1 MSNVD
6 WGSAPRDAEF
16 FANGHFRKRV
26 TGTKNPQKWILTGWT
41 SGSWSLNEC
50 VNSLD
55 YQPRPQQWPETDE
68 RIDRIGR
75 DRTEDDLGHYNRT
88 QNAPE
93 RTTSDESAK
102 PKSKYHRIIKGVEI
116 DLYDVLKAYGVTC
129 PALAHA
135 IKKAMLPGAR
145 HAKSFE
151 QDIDEAIASMERAK
165 ELLSNE

>member
-6 WGSAPRDAEF
+6 WSQAPEGGIAYGEAGVRGVPVWVFDDGYMHIHDGAEKYKF
-16 FANGHFRKRV
+16 GGDWTYKR
-26 TGTKNPQKWILTGWT
+26 
-41 SGSWSLNEC
+41 NEIDIIE
-50 VNSLD
+50 L
-55 YQPRPQQWPETDE
+55 RQQWPSDD
-68 RIDRIGR
+68 RIDFIGVNGN
-75 DRTEDDLGHYNRT
+75 DGLHY
-88 QNAPE
+88 NAPE
-93 RTTSDESAK
+93 SSTIDERAE

-151 QDIDEAIASMERAK
+151 QDIDEAITSLERAK
-165 ELLSNE
+165 ELAAGTTTN

>member
-6 WGSAPRDAEF
+6 WSKAPEGAEF
-16 FANGHFRKRV
+16 YSWGSFFKKVDGVLCYYREILDDWPETIHSVSELYNKTDFEFKPTISV
-26 TGTKNPQKWILTGWT
+26 TSTK
-41 SGSWSLNEC
+41 
-50 VNSLD
+50 
-55 YQPRPQQWPETDE
+55 WPETDE
-68 RIDRIGR
+68 RISAIAQNGNDG
-75 DRTEDDLGHYNRT
+75 LHY
-88 QNAPE
+88 NAPE

-165 ELLSNE
+165 ELANE

>member
-1 MSNVD
+1 MNSFV
-6 WGSAPRDAEF
+6 
-16 FANGHFRKRV
+16 
-26 TGTKNPQKWILTGWT
+26 
-41 SGSWSLNEC
+41 SGE
-50 VNSLD
+50 
-55 YQPRPQQWPETDE
+55 PRPQQWPETDE
-68 RIDRIGR
+68 RISAIAQNGNDG
-75 DRTEDDLGHYNRT
+75 LHY
-88 QNAPE
+88 NAPE

-151 QDIDEAIASMERAK
+151 QDIDEAITSLERAK
-165 ELLSNE
+165 ELAAGTTTN

>member
-1 MSNVD
+1 MSDVD
-6 WGSAPRDAEF
+6 WSKAPDGAEF
-16 FANGHFRKRV
+16 YVCGKFY
-26 TGTKNPQKWILTGWT
+26 KNKDGLKWFSYMDETWY
-41 SGSWSLNEC
+41 SSLYT
-50 VNSLD
+50 VDKMLKSD
-55 YQPRPQQWPETDE
+55 SYQPRPQQWPETDE
-68 RIDRIGR
+68 RIDNIGR
-75 DRTEDDLGHYNRT
+75 NRTDDDMGHY
-88 QNAPE
+88 NAPE

-151 QDIDEAIASMERAK
+151 QDIDEAIASLERAK
-165 ELLSNE
+165 ELANE